1 MSTAA
6 PAPSAAHR
14 LAIVLSHPVQY
25 YSPWFRWMRAH
36 TDLEFRV
43 FYLDESGVRPAQ
55 DEKFQTTFAW
65 DVDLTS
71 GYASEFVPNLAAHP
85 DTLRF
90 RGLNNPDLGVRL
102 DRYAP
107 DAVLLFGYKYRTHL
121 GLILRSRLR
130 RVPLIFRG
138 DSHLIGRSRLPLL
151 TRVALRLVYRQFT
164 ACTCVG
170 RANRDYFLRCGVEPR
185 RLFLAPHA
193 VDATRFDP
201 AAVPAEAV
209 RRQRE
214 ELGIPAGHRVLL
226 FSGKWIEQ
234 KQPAALLRA
243 FLEARR
249 PPSTLV
255 MAGDGPESSALR
267 ALVQGNPDVRFLG
280 FANQQEMPLRY
291 TLADIFALPSLGS
304 YETWGLAVNEAMQM
318 GVPCLVSTHV
328 GCQADLVTPGETG
341 WVFRAGD
348 PTALRSALEEA
359 LATPAPKLR
368 QMGAACRERIF
379 TYSYARA
386 TEGLRAAF
394 AFSVAP

>member
-1 MSTAA
+1 MSTVT
-6 PAPSAAHR
+6 PASNEGHR

-36 TDLEFRV
+36 TDLDFRV
-43 FYLDESGVRPAQ
+43 FYLDESGVRPST

-71 GYASEFVPNLAAHP
+71 GYACEFVPNEAARP

-90 RGLNNPDLGVRL
+90 GGLHNPELGTRL

-107 DAVLLFGYKYRTHL
+107 DVVLLFGYKYRTHL
-121 GLILRSRLR
+121 RLILRSRLR

-138 DSHLIGRSRLPLL
+138 DSHLIGRSRLPLV
-151 TRVALRLVYRQFT
+151 TRVALRVLYRQFT

-170 RANRDYFLRCGVEPR
+170 RANRDYFLRCGVDPR

-201 AAVPAEAV
+201 EVVSADAT

-234 KQPAALLRA
+234 KQPVALLRA

-255 MAGDGPESSALR
+255 IAGDGPECSALR
-267 ALVQGNPDVRFLG
+267 ALAQGSPDVRFLG

-291 TLADIFALPSLGS
+291 TLADVFALPSQGS

-328 GCQADLVTPGETG
+328 GCQPDLVTPGETG

-348 PTALRSALEEA
+348 PGALRSAVEEA
-359 LATPAPKLR
+359 LAAPGSKVR
-368 QMGAACRERIF
+368 QMGVASRERISH
-379 TYSYARA
+379 YSYARA
-386 TEGLRAAF
+386 TEGLRAAL
-394 AFSVAP
+394 AFSVPR